1 MRSLSP
7 GAPSAWHPSLRPYY
21 RGKICIQPHS
31 PTPIIPLYVMKRER
45 GREVGANQG
54 VVRERRKDIT
64 VQPIPPGPPASL
76 TIFLHPKPFYPSNGN
91 PEAHQYHINH
101 IQCLWHSI
109 SANDAAMA
117 AELPLLIAAISPSAL
132 PASPLTR
139 WMNTDAIK
147 NRTCGNCRLWFH
159 LAVDEFIVV
168 VDHRAAEI
176 LLSASAIVLTIIS
189 M

>member
-1 MRSLSP
+1 VAIL
-7 GAPSAWHPSLRPYY
+7 GITLIAFIHNPSL
-21 RGKICIQPHS
+21 
-31 PTPIIPLYVMKRER
+31 
-45 GREVGANQG
+45 
-54 VVRERRKDIT
+54 KDINDGSLFL
-64 VQPIPPGPPASL
+64 PGPP
-76 TIFLHPKPFYPSNGN
+76 FHPSNGN

-117 AELPLLIAAISPSAL
+117 AELPLLRAAISPSAL

-139 WMNTDAIK
+139 CMNTDAIK

-159 LAVDEFIVV
+159 PSIDVFTVGV
-168 VDHRAAEI
+168 GRRAAEI